1 MSDVIPILIAVRL
14 KSKRLEK
21 KALLNLYDEP
31 LIIKLVNRVKQSKKS
46 NKIIVCTSTHD
57 EDSELCELLDRHEVS
72 YFRGD
77 EQDVMSRFINVA
89 ENLKAETIVRVTG
102 DNPLTDPEIMDK
114 MIESHIEFKSEYTFN
129 DELPHGTRSEI
140 IQTSLLKKCHS
151 LLLDKDNTEYMTWV
165 LNRPDLFKV
174 NEYKIKNNDI
184 KRNDI
189 SLTVDIKKDLLLIRE
204 IYNFYEG
211 EPPALGEILKLYDQ
225 LPDEYKRNS
234 EDIKYEIN
242 KDEISLKFKTKQ

>member
-1 MSDVIPILIAVRL
+1 M
-14 KSKRLEK
+14 
-21 KALLNLYDEP
+21 
-31 LIIKLVNRVKQSKKS
+31 
-46 NKIIVCTSTHD
+46 
-57 EDSELCELLDRHEVS
+57 
-72 YFRGD
+72 
-77 EQDVMSRFINVA
+77 
-89 ENLKAETIVRVTG
+89 
-102 DNPLTDPEIMDK
+102 
-114 MIESHIEFKSEYTFN
+114 
-129 DELPHGTRSEI
+129 
-140 IQTSLLKKCHS
+140 LKKCHS